1 MKTIPVIDLMN
12 GLAVHAK
19 LGRREH
25 YRPLQ
30 SPLCRSSEPEAVIE
44 GLLGLHPFKTVYIA
58 DLDAL
63 MGKGR
68 QTAVVERLR
77 RAFPEISFWVDQG
90 LSEHGRFGFFS
101 AEDKAMA
108 VIGSESLS
116 EERLPLL
123 AEVRAPFILSLDFRD
138 GQLMGPE
145 RLLDRTELWP
155 ERIILMSL
163 SHVGGT
169 EGPDFARAEHFIR
182 RHPRRR
188 FVAAGGVRHEEDLLR
203 FEAMGMAAV
212 LMSSALHSGGVDSRV
227 LGRFD

>member
-1 MKTIPVIDLMN
+1 MEIIPVIDLMN
-12 GLAVHAK
+12 GLAVHAR

-25 YRPLQ
+25 YQPLQ
-30 SPLCRSSEPEAVIE
+30 SPLCRSSDPEAVID
-44 GLLGLHPFKTVYIA
+44 GLLGLHSFRTFYIA

-63 MGKGR
+63 MGKTR

-90 LSEHGRFGFFS
+90 WSEHGDFGFFS
-101 AEDKAMA
+101 VEDNATV

-123 AEVRAPFILSLDFRD
+123 AEVPAPFILSLDFRD
-138 GQLMGPE
+138 GRLLGPE
-145 RLLDRTELWP
+145 CLLDRPGSWP

-169 EGPDFARAEHFIR
+169 EGPDFARAEDFAR

-188 FVAAGGVRHEEDLLR
+188 FVAAGGVRHEEDLVK
-203 FEAMGMAAV
+203 FEAMGVAAV
-212 LMSSALHSGGVDSRV
+212 LMASALHSGRVDSRV
-227 LGRFD
+227 LGRFG